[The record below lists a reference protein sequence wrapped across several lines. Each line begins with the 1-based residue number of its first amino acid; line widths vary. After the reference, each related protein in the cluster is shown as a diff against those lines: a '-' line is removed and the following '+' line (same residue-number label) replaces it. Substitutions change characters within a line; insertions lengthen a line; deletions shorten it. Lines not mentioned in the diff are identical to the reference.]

1 MTCQQSANDDECDKD
16 EKSAISSF
24 FIWIRPRQES
34 QCLGRLWKYL
44 FEIKIVKNRDKNRNT
59 QCSPDSLEAEEEHPG
74 YILIF
79 SMVQQSI
86 HVYLT
91 PYNFF
96 KGTHLNVEG
105 EGSPS
110 TFKFWHCDQVLATW
124 DERGSLPRAGWPPGE
139 GPCWWSSLSGL
150 SSATSWLSSSSFSLT
165 YCCRAD
171 YSDHFKRPV
180 NPASC
185 HGLIMMFLLLNL
197 NIGANDVDNNKY
209 NVGVVDVSSH
219 SPTLPWPKKCD
230 ARSRCSDV
238 DIDNIKVDIENIKEV
253 DNR

>member
-1 MTCQQSANDDECDKD
+1 MSTVCKWRWMWQRREVCNLK
-16 EKSAISSF
+16 F
-24 FIWIRPRQES
+24 FLIWIRPRQES
-34 QCLGRLWKYL
+34 QCISRLWKYL

-110 TFKFWHCDQVLATW
+110 TFKFWFCDQVSVTW

-139 GPCWWSSLSGL
+139 GPCWWSSLL
-150 SSATSWLSSSSFSLT
+150 SSAPSWLFIIILFIVIILT
-165 YCCRAD
+165 ISKDLSVLHRLM
-171 YSDHFKRPV
+171 
-180 NPASC
+180 
-185 HGLIMMFLLLNL
+185 G
-197 NIGANDVDNNKY
+197 
-209 NVGVVDVSSH
+209 
-219 SPTLPWPKKCD
+219 WWW
-230 ARSRCSDV
+230 CSDDV
-238 DIDNIKVDIENIKEV
+238 FVVELEYWCQ
-253 DNR
+253 RCWH